1 MSNKITSNNSIPS
14 RDFSPTSSPRNEEYG
29 YSLRSNAYFNI
40 TPEPFT
46 PRLIVGRVVEVNP
59 QLQSYRVRIGNYPS
73 SDIFATNLETLGSA
87 VSTFSASSKLFGIG
101 SSVIVLTSSYF
112 GLKFGV
118 ILGSVPENFSDNVF
132 MGSPELIPTSPVG
145 SGVDKIAKTALNSS
159 VHNFNAGR
167 PIDTYPT
174 DMSFLSYFGAGLFV
188 GSLQA
193 TLRASS
199 ECAVECHYVDSLLR
213 LTSYNFEQFSAGAD
227 TQFVA
232 DCGDYT
238 EIRRG
243 NPYVIES
250 VGGVEQYGAFPKKEG
265 KSRADVETPS
275 VDLGQYVAEDE
286 NQTGW
291 WRWLDLS
298 GYLAN
303 VKLAFVIAPKLNGTR
318 KGAEDNGQQDEHAL
332 FREHVDS
339 TGAYSVASAKS
350 ISLIKDCLIPLPKEQ
365 YRADDSRGDNKEDI
379 EKARNDNKLNL
390 QDAELEGLED
400 NPDASVLYALASS
413 DMASFRTHRTLV
425 RFRERAKDWSL
436 DEIEEIDLAGF
447 KSVISSEGLLNPANN
462 ISKTRMYAAL
472 PKVGKLKINANEE
485 VKYFASRS
493 MIMMHEDGSI
503 HIQDGYGAAISMRGG
518 CIDITCP
525 GDITLRPGRN
535 LVGLAGDS
543 ASIIG
548 GVDVELC
555 GMKGDIRVQADRN
568 VSVLSGND
576 GQGGILLETRATY
589 APLTA
594 PDDETFRSPNTNANA
609 YKGIW
614 FKAPNSGVCTL
625 ANQAYVGNAKNNCKI
640 VMDCG
645 SSDFSVNGTTSYF
658 LTSNSHFVT
667 RPDDP
672 ESGTVLSVYG
682 SAGFQ
687 MVTPGS
693 MYIRSSSFM
702 ASGPS
707 SNSGVTTDLNF
718 YVKGNLN
725 LLGRSIME
733 GIFVTESGGGGRPL
747 PKIDNQEYINSV
759 ETPIGEIL
767 SEISQSV
774 SEILQA
780 KEELFNQ
787 VDESL
792 VGSSESSLTNLTFY
806 YPDSLLRGI
815 PPDSKFVL
823 LEADWQYAYRNK
835 GVGENLEIRGVAE
848 SGAGQPGIAPNQS
861 YCWPGLQAL
870 ESKFGKLSAESR
882 FIDENLAFRSSGFDQ
897 PLKVLDNG
905 ETSFHNNYRVIG
917 ANQIRIKE

>member
-1 MSNKITSNNSIPS
+1 MTIRSDNSSVPKS
-14 RDFSPTSSPRNEEYG
+14 AAAPTARAREEEPG
-29 YSLRSNAYFNI
+29 YSLRSNSYFEATAQPY
-40 TPEPFT
+40 TPS
-46 PRLIVGRVVEVNP
+46 LMVGRVIEINP
-59 QLQSYRVRIGNYPS
+59 QLQVCRVRVGDYPT
-73 SDIFATNLETLGSA
+73 SDIIATSLESLGSS
-87 VSTFSASSKLFGIG
+87 VSTFSASSKLFGVG
-101 SSVIVLTSSYF
+101 SAVIVLTSRYF

-118 ILGSVPENFSDNVF
+118 ILGAFPENLGTSVQL
-132 MGSPELIPTSPVG
+132 GSPELVAASPVG
-145 SGVDKIAKTALNSS
+145 AGVDKLANVALNSS
-159 VHNFNAGR
+159 LYNYNASR
-167 PIDTYPT
+167 PIDAYPT
-174 DMSFLSYFGAGLFV
+174 DISFLSYFGAGLFV

-199 ECAVECHYVDSLLR
+199 ECAVECHYIDSLLR

-243 NPYVIES
+243 NSYVIES
-250 VGGVEQYGAFPKKEG
+250 VGGIDQYGDFPKKEG
-265 KSRADVETPS
+265 RSRADAKSPS
-275 VDLGQYVAEDE
+275 ADLAKYVPESE
-286 NQTGW
+286 NQIGW

-303 VKLAFVIAPKLNGTR
+303 IKLAFVVAPKLEKTR
-318 KGAEDNGQQDEHAL
+318 TGADSEGQQDEHAL

-339 TGAYSVASAKS
+339 TGAYSVTSAKS
-350 ISLIKDCLIPLPKEQ
+350 ISLVKDCLIPLPKEQ
-365 YRADDSRGDNKEDI
+365 YRADDSRGDGKKDI
-379 EKARNDNKLNL
+379 EKAREDNKLNL
-390 QDAELEGLED
+390 KDVEFEGLED
-400 NPDASVLYALASS
+400 SPDASLLYAAASS
-413 DMASFRTHRTLV
+413 DMAAFRTHRTLV

-436 DEIEEIDLAGF
+436 KEIDEIDLAGF
-447 KSVISSEGLLNPANN
+447 KGVIASQGLLNPANN
-462 ISKTRMYAAL
+462 ISKTKMYAAL
-472 PKVGKLKINANEE
+472 PQIGKLKINANEEE

-576 GQGGILLETRATY
+576 GQGGILLETRAKY

-594 PDDETFRSPNTNANA
+594 PDEDTFKKPNTNANPH
-609 YKGIW
+609 KGIW
-614 FKAPNSGVCTL
+614 LKASDSGVCTL
-625 ANQAYVGNAKNNCKI
+625 ANQAYVGNAKSDCKI
-640 VMDCG
+640 VLDCG
-645 SSDFSVNGTTSYF
+645 SSDFSVNGSASYF
-658 LTSNSHFVT
+658 LTNSSHFIT
-667 RPDDP
+667 KPDNP
-672 ESGTVLSVYG
+672 ETGTVLSIYD

-693 MYIRSSSFM
+693 MYIRSTSFM

-707 SNSGVTTDLNF
+707 SNSGQNADLNF

-767 SEISQSV
+767 AEVSESV

-792 VGSSESSLTNLTFY
+792 VGSSESTLTNLTFY

-815 PPDSKFVL
+815 PVDANFVL

-835 GVGENLEIRGVAE
+835 GQGSNLAIRGVAE
-848 SGAGQPGIAPNQS
+848 QGPGQNGVSIKQS
-861 YCWPGLQAL
+861 YCWPGVQAL
-870 ESKFGKLSAESR
+870 QSKFGKLKTDAR
-882 FIDENLAFRSSGFDQ
+882 FVDENLAFRSTGFDQ
-897 PLKVLDNG
+897 PLKLLDN
-905 ETSFHNNYRVIG
+905 ESSFEGNYRVIST
-917 ANQIRIKE
+917 NQIRIKE

>member
-1 MSNKITSNNSIPS
+1 MNNIKSNRSIPS
-14 RDFSPTSSPRNEEYG
+14 RDTSPTSGSRSEEYG
-29 YSLRSNAYFNI
+29 YSLRSNAYFDV

-46 PRLIVGRVVEVNP
+46 PRLVVGRIIEINP
-59 QLQSYRVRIGNYPS
+59 QLQSYKVRIGDYPT
-73 SDIFATNLETLGSA
+73 SDITAVNLEALGSS
-87 VSTFSASSKLFGIG
+87 VPTYSASSKLFGIG
-101 SSVIVLTSSYF
+101 SAVIILTSRYF
-112 GLKFGV
+112 GLNFGI
-118 ILGSVPENFSDNVF
+118 ILGALPENLANSVAV
-132 MGSPELIPTSPVG
+132 GSPELVPASPVG
-145 SGVDKIAKTALNSS
+145 SGVDKIAKVALNSA
-159 VHNFNAGR
+159 VYNFNGGR
-167 PIDTYPT
+167 PIDIYPT
-174 DMSFLSYFGAGLFV
+174 DISLLSYFGAGLFV
-188 GSLQA
+188 GSLQT

-227 TQFVA
+227 VQFVA

-250 VGGVEQYGAFPKKEG
+250 VGGNEQYGSFPKKEG
-265 KSRADVETPS
+265 KSRADAERPS
-275 VDLGQYVAEDE
+275 TDLAQYIPENE
-286 NQTGW
+286 NQIGW

-303 VKLAFVIAPKLNGTR
+303 VKLAFVIAPKLEGTR

-365 YRADDSRGDNKEDI
+365 YRADDSRGDNKENI
-379 EKARNDNKLNL
+379 EKARNDNKQNL
-390 QDAELEGLED
+390 KDAELEGLNEA
-400 NPDASVLYALASS
+400 DASILYSAASS

-436 DEIEEIDLAGF
+436 KEIDEVDLAGF
-447 KSVISSEGLLNPANN
+447 KSAISSKGLLSPS
-462 ISKTRMYAAL
+462 ITPSKMYADL
-472 PKVGKLKINANEE
+472 PQIGKLKINANEE
-485 VKYFASRS
+485 VNYFASRS

-576 GQGGILLETRATY
+576 GQGGILLETRARY
-589 APLTA
+589 APLTTSDDNTFKT
-594 PDDETFRSPNTNANA
+594 PDTNNNP
-609 YKGIW
+609 YRGIW
-614 FKAPNSGVCTL
+614 FKASDSGVCTL
-625 ANQAYVGNAKNNCKI
+625 ANEAYIGNAKDNCKI

-658 LTSNSHFVT
+658 LTSNSHFIT
-667 RPDDP
+667 APNDP
-672 ESGTVLSVYG
+672 ESGTVLSIYG
-682 SAGFQ
+682 PSGFQ

-693 MYIRSSSFM
+693 MYIRGSAFM
-702 ASGPS
+702 ASGPTS
-707 SNSGVTTDLNF
+707 SAGESADLNF
-718 YVKGNLN
+718 YVKGNFN
-725 LLGRSIME
+725 LLGNSIME
-733 GIFVTESGGGGRPL
+733 NIVLKGEDRDVIPG
-747 PKIDNQEYINSV
+747 IDNQEYINSV

-767 SEISQSV
+767 AEISQSV

-780 KEELFNQ
+780 KQEQFDK

-792 VGSSESSLTNLTFY
+792 VGKEDSTLENLTFY

-823 LEADWQYAYRNK
+823 LEADWQMAYRSK
-835 GVGENLEIRGVAE
+835 GQGKNLEIRGVPK
-848 SGAGQPGIAPNQS
+848 SGVGTVGISSDQS
-861 YCWPGLQAL
+861 YCWPGIQAL
-870 ESKFGKLSAESR
+870 ESKFAKLSTESR
-882 FIDENLAFRSSGFDQ
+882 FVDGNLAFKRTGFDQ
-897 PLKVLDNG
+897 PLKVLDNPS
-905 ETSFHNNYRVIG
+905 SFQDNYRVIDT
-917 ANQIRIKE
+917 NKIRIKE